1 VLLISEFRKR
11 RLRDRATGPA
21 TLISEGCKVT
31 GVLSGQG
38 DFMISG
44 TVEGDCDLSGSVS
57 ITRQGAWNGTLK
69 AASVI
74 IAGTVEGD
82 IEATGRVE
90 ITDSARITGT
100 VTGEAIAVAE
110 GAVVEGIMRTTGR
123 SKPTGFVEKRRSEE
137 SQDDQAGETLH
148 EPEETL

>member
-1 VLLISEFRKR
+1 
-11 RLRDRATGPA
+11 
-21 TLISEGCKVT
+21 
-31 GVLSGQG
+31 
-38 DFMISG
+38 MISG

-57 ITRQGAWNGTLK
+57 ITRQGVWNGTLK
-69 AASVI
+69 ATSVI

-90 ITDSARITGT
+90 IADSARITGT

-123 SKPTGFVEKRRSEE
+123 SKPVGFVEKRRSEE
-137 SQDDQAGETLH
+137 TEDEQAREYLPET
-148 EPEETL
+148 EETL